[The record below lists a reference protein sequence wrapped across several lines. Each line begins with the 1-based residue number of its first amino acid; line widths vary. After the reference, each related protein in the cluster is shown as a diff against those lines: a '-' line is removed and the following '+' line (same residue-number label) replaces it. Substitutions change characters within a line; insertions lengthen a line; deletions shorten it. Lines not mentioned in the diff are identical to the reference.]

1 MFISKKKK
9 KLKKY
14 IINPNR
20 ASMFY
25 SPEYQKEH
33 PEIYEDSIKYWFKKI
48 FQKEYISNGLLIST
62 IV

>member
-1 MFISKKKK
+1 
-9 KLKKY
+9 LKKY